1 MIGDEMGE
9 KVVAVQFRAA
19 EKLTAAT
26 LKKVFSLLLAGGSKF
41 LYHATSNKMNIH
53 KLAGDNG
60 QTHGIE
66 VTNEEM
72 QGFDKYAKK
81 YHVWYSMTREKND
94 KGQYMFMF
102 KLKDF
107 NRLESAMRDYFKDG
121 RDHTSL
127 KEKIEHAR
135 DEAFQVNQAHAKE
148 KAKEQVKSKVR
159 NRSRTR

>member
-1 MIGDEMGE
+1 MVGDEMGE
-9 KVVAVQFRAA
+9 KVVAVQFRAT

-26 LKKVFSLLLAGGSKF
+26 LKKVFSLLLAGGGK
-41 LYHATSNKMNIH
+41 LWYHATSNKMNIH
-53 KLAGDNG
+53 QLAGDNG

-66 VTNEEM
+66 VTSEEM

-135 DEAFQVNQAHAKE
+135 EEAMQVNQARVKE
-148 KAKEQVKSKVR
+148 KAKEQVKSRGR